1 MPLSI
6 IFQLYHGR
14 KKKEKDIN
22 VDSTTACL
30 MVTQQMFSF
39 VKLIFNVLF
48 LGWVF
53 QGNLVWEDR
62 RHLFFWF

>member
-1 MPLSI
+1 
-6 IFQLYHGR
+6 
-14 KKKEKDIN
+14 

-39 VKLIFNVLF
+39 VKLIFIVLF
-48 LGWVF
+48 IGWVF

>member
-39 VKLIFNVLF
+39 VKLIFIVLF
-48 LGWVF
+48 IG
-53 QGNLVWEDR
+53 
-62 RHLFFWF
+62 

>member
-14 KKKEKDIN
+14 KKNEKDIN

-39 VKLIFNVLF
+39 GAGITTHSKN
-48 LGWVF
+48 
-53 QGNLVWEDR
+53 R
-62 RHLFFWF
+62 AT